1 MTTWSGTKNWL
12 LRLLFEI
19 FSLKFTLLNNFLCY
33 TELGSINYLKQ
44 ISFPEIFLPNSLLIS
59 TNLSFQKRL
68 LDNRKQIYF
77 LQIIWKEILKRICR
91 KYFCFRLS
99 QRFPTEA
106 SLTQKNTEP
115 LSINHPY
122 KYIRQMQNI
131 LKYWLPSVSARGLL
145 KKKLLLPLLLLIK
158 LKLKALMPIFVAIIG
173 VKSLKALILSKLAFL
188 LVAGFLIMQLCKKAG
203 MPMPMMPM
211 TVEPAPPTPYGAHP
225 TGPSTP
231 ASSYEPNWDP
241 NASSGG
247 PYSRV
252 WDPHQ
257 MAYSGYYSQ
266 QLQAG
271 QQSPQ
276 SQN

>member
-1 MTTWSGTKNWL
+1 
-12 LRLLFEI
+12 
-19 FSLKFTLLNNFLCY
+19 
-33 TELGSINYLKQ
+33 
-44 ISFPEIFLPNSLLIS
+44 
-59 TNLSFQKRL
+59 
-68 LDNRKQIYF
+68 
-77 LQIIWKEILKRICR
+77 
-91 KYFCFRLS
+91 
-99 QRFPTEA
+99 
-106 SLTQKNTEP
+106 
-115 LSINHPY
+115 
-122 KYIRQMQNI
+122 
-131 LKYWLPSVSARGLL
+131 
-145 KKKLLLPLLLLIK
+145 
-158 LKLKALMPIFVAIIG
+158 LKLKALMPILVAIIG

-231 ASSYEPNWDP
+231 ASSYDPSWDP

-266 QLQAG
+266 QLQGG
-271 QQSPQ
+271 QQI
-276 SQN
+276 SQAQN